1 MILIFALLRKGKT
14 MEKYY
19 SGYGVPRCTYKA
31 VYAGFTPCEN
41 GKYKKCINSVEYK
54 GNWISG
60 YLIPGYYEGTYY
72 IGDPQKCRI
81 KGLVFH
87 AARGSGKSALS
98 YHVILTT
105 LGFKPVIPETIGVIG
120 SKTL

>member
-1 MILIFALLRKGKT
+1 MNDK
-14 MEKYY
+14 EKFI
-19 SGYGVPRCTYKA
+19 GYGTPRRTHKA

-41 GKYKKCINSVEYK
+41 GKYKKRINGIEYK
-54 GNWISG
+54 GDWVFG

-72 IGDPQKCRI
+72 IGDPQKCKI

-87 AARGSGKSALS
+87 AARGNGKSALS

-105 LGFKPVIPETIGVIG
+105 LGFKPVIPETIRVAG
-120 SKTL
+120 SKLL